1 MTMTISEAQ
10 KLQAKLEQGILTL
23 LREFSDETTLS
34 IESIEMTLSSNF
46 ADIEVPV
53 DIKIGVRL

>member
-1 MTMTISEAQ
+1 MTISEAQ
-10 KLQAKLEQGILTL
+10 KLRAKLEQGILTL

>member
-1 MTMTISEAQ
+1 MTISEAQ
-10 KLQAKLEQGILTL
+10 KLRAKLEQGILTL
-23 LREFSDETTLS
+23 LREFSDETALN